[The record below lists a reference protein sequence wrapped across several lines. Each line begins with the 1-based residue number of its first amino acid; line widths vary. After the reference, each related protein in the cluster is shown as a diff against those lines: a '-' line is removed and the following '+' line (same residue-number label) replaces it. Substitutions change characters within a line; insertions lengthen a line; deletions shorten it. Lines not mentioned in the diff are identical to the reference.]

1 MIHDNNEVI
10 LELWARLKSHVPVK
24 ERLEIADLLVSV
36 FDEYNM
42 LDESLLNEDLDKE
55 LKTAARSH
63 LVVAD
68 DFGDEDENSY

>member
-55 LKTAARSH
+55 LQTAARSH